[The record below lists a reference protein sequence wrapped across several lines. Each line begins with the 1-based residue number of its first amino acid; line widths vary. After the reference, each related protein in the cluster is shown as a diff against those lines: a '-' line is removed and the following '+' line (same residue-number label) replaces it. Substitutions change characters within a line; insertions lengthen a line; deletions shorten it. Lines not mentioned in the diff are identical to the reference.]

1 MGVVDEGGVGGGG
14 GGGRPPPPPP
24 PQNVENI
31 SDGDVLGLIP
41 EGYDGK

>member
-14 GGGRPPPPPP
+14 GGLRSPRTPPLR
-24 PQNVENI
+24 NVENI